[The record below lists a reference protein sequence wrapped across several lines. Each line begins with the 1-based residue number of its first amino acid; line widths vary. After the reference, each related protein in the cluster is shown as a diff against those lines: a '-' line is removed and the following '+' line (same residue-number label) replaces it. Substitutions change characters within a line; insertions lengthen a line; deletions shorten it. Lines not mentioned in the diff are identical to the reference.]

1 MVSVSVF
8 SGKRKKV
15 RPVGEPPKWLLLPA
29 SLLLLVFYCIP
40 VLITFYFAFTNFSLT
55 GTAVHKVSF
64 VGWRNFASMYRD
76 PTFFRVVYNTL
87 VFLFGSLVGQQV
99 LGFLIAWLVR
109 RRSQLV
115 RGTVGTVV
123 VAAWVLPEIVVAFI
137 WFAFLDVEGTLNR
150 LVSMLGVSAI
160 AWLYQYPMLSVIIA
174 NIWHGTAFS
183 MLMYQAALN
192 DIPAEV
198 EEAALLDG
206 AVGLRGL
213 WHVILPLLRSTV
225 VTSMILVTLQTLGVF
240 GLIFAMTGGGPGVAT
255 ETLPLFMYHQAFV
268 NFQMGYGTA
277 ISLVLLGISL
287 LLSLGY
293 ARLLRSSV

>member
-99 LGFLIAWLVR
+99 LGFLIAWMVR